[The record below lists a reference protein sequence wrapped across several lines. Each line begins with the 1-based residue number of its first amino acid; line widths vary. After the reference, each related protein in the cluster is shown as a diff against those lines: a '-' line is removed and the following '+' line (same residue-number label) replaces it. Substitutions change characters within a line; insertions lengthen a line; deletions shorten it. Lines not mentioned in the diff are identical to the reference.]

1 MSQSNLLQIKG
12 IRDGLLIT
20 LGSAPWKDLSTALFA
35 QIESQQ
41 AFFSGARVALEVG
54 PQPLHVN
61 ELAALRDALS
71 EQGITLWAVVSDSP
85 LTQSTAQMLGLAT
98 RLSKPKPEAVRPAP
112 PPETPREDAALWVQK
127 TLRSG
132 VRVEFPGHVVVLG
145 DVNAGAEIV
154 AGGSVVVW
162 GRLRGVVH
170 AGAQGKREAVVCALD
185 LSPTQLRIAEEIAI
199 TPKRQG
205 KPMPEVVKIK
215 DGRLQAEP
223 WQAD

>member
-20 LGSAPWKDLSTALFA
+20 LGAAPWQDLSSALFA

-41 AFFSGARVALEVG
+41 AFFSGARIALDVG
-54 PQPLHVN
+54 QQALHVN

-71 EQGITLWAVVSDSP
+71 EQGITLWAVVSEST

-98 RLSKPKPEAVRPAP
+98 RLSKPKAEPVRAAPAPEA
-112 PPETPREDAALWVQK
+112 PREDTALWLQK

-132 VRVEFPGHVVVLG
+132 VRVEHPGHVVILG
-145 DVNAGAEIV
+145 DVNPGAEIV